1 MNMHEVYPRNTLI
14 WKVAT
19 GTVLFGSAVLLF
31 PLLLCAL
38 VVYIPYKKIKAA
50 LARPQPSDRFDY
62 QASNVTTPPLY
73 TMTSQYITTTDGTRI
88 AIDLYLPTDSICASP
103 RACILTQTRYFRS
116 ISLRWPWRLLAN
128 QGRPFSFLHTRYYE
142 GMLGAGYAVVAMD
155 IRGTGA
161 SFGTVLHP
169 WHVLERQDSVDVID
183 WITRQPWSNGRVGL
197 WGMSYEATAAY
208 LTVSTH
214 HPAIKAC
221 VPMYMFY
228 DMYSDIASPGGIAQ
242 HFFTLK
248 WAELT
253 AYLDRNAMS
262 DLPAMMGLG
271 RLFFQGVT
279 PASRDWDDL
288 VCAVAEHETNWKAEI
303 HPSLNRDSHTNGNIT
318 PGDLSLSHVRHAMEM
333 STVPML
339 YYTGWYDQTV
349 RSSLQGFSLVPQRS
363 QVVIGPWNHSGVQ
376 FYNPVTQIHQRSAC
390 DHVNRVVSFFRH
402 HLNDDVTACSAA
414 TFTGSIEYFTLG
426 DNTWRVATSWPP
438 PHATRHDFFL
448 SMNDRALVTDVR
460 AIQPGSC
467 TWNVEY
473 QRDLGG
479 VSRWQATI
487 DVYEP
492 MQYHGWHAA
501 NHVVFTSLPFD
512 HSVTR
517 ANVERHTPRK
527 MARAAA

>member
-1 MNMHEVYPRNTLI
+1 
-14 WKVAT
+14 
-19 GTVLFGSAVLLF
+19 
-31 PLLLCAL
+31 
-38 VVYIPYKKIKAA
+38 
-50 LARPQPSDRFDY
+50 
-62 QASNVTTPPLY
+62 
-73 TMTSQYITTTDGTRI
+73 MTSQYITTTDGTRI
-88 AIDLYLPTDSICASP
+88 AIDLYLPTDSTCASP

-169 WHVLERQDSVDVID
+169 HVLERQDSVDVVD

-228 DMYSDIASPGGIAQ
+228 DMYNDIASP
-242 HFFTLK
+242 
-248 WAELT
+248 
-253 AYLDRNAMS
+253 
-262 DLPAMMGLG
+262 
-271 RLFFQGVT
+271 
-279 PASRDWDDL
+279 
-288 VCAVAEHETNWKAEI
+288 
-303 HPSLNRDSHTNGNIT
+303 
-318 PGDLSLSHVRHAMEM
+318 
-333 STVPML
+333 
-339 YYTGWYDQTV
+339 
-349 RSSLQGFSLVPQRS
+349 
-363 QVVIGPWNHSGVQ
+363 
-376 FYNPVTQIHQRSAC
+376 
-390 DHVNRVVSFFRH
+390 
-402 HLNDDVTACSAA
+402 A
-414 TFTGSIEYFTLG
+414 TFTGAIEYFTLG

-438 PHATRHDFFL
+438 PHTTRRDFFL

-467 TWNVEY
+467 TWNVEC
-473 QRDLGG
+473 QRNLGG

-512 HSVTR
+512 HSVTIVGTPILTLWLASAAAPHSGDVFVYVTLVTQDSDVVYVTEGQCR
-517 ANVERHTPRK
+517 AAHAPQDGAGGSMSRQSSPTYLDLVPHNPDPDVPRHSFYERDRRPIPACTKVTFGLLPIAFQAPRK
-527 MARAAA
+527 ARLQVRICGHDAKHFTQVDPTRTMELTADATACVSSLSLPILEAPPL

>member
-1 MNMHEVYPRNTLI
+1 
-14 WKVAT
+14 
-19 GTVLFGSAVLLF
+19 
-31 PLLLCAL
+31 
-38 VVYIPYKKIKAA
+38 
-50 LARPQPSDRFDY
+50 
-62 QASNVTTPPLY
+62 
-73 TMTSQYITTTDGTRI
+73 MTSQYITTTDGTRI
-88 AIDLYLPTDSICASP
+88 AIDLYLPTDSTCASP

-169 WHVLERQDSVDVID
+169 WLVNQMTHVLERQDSVDVID

-228 DMYSDIASPGGIAQ
+228 DMYNDIASPG
-242 HFFTLK
+242 
-248 WAELT
+248 
-253 AYLDRNAMS
+253 
-262 DLPAMMGLG
+262 MMIL
-271 RLFFQGVT
+271 L
-279 PASRDWDDL
+279 
-288 VCAVAEHETNWKAEI
+288 
-303 HPSLNRDSHTNGNIT
+303 
-318 PGDLSLSHVRHAMEM
+318 
-333 STVPML
+333 
-339 YYTGWYDQTV
+339 QTV
-349 RSSLQGFSLVPQRS
+349 
-363 QVVIGPWNHSGVQ
+363 VVIGPWNHSGVQ

-414 TFTGSIEYFTLG
+414 TFTGAIEYFTLG

-438 PHATRHDFFL
+438 PHTTRRDFFL

-467 TWNVEY
+467 TWNVEC

-512 HSVTR
+512 HSVTVQYYLCLQGQCR
-517 ANVERHTPRK
+517 AAHAPQDGAGGSMSRQSSPTYLDLVPHNPDPDVPRHSFYERDRRPIPACTKVTFGLLPIAFQAPRK
-527 MARAAA
+527 ARLQVRICGHDAKHFTQVDPTRTMELTADATACVSSLSLPILEAPPL